1 MIQRIQTIYLLLAAI
16 AMMTVLAIPI
26 AYSMQDTGTMVDLY
40 ISENMPAMILAFLS
54 AVASLVGIVLFKNRK
69 LQMRVAL
76 VAMAFSMFALA
87 AICFFDFF
95 NKAIPVTSVNYVAL
109 FMPVFSLI
117 FNSLGYRGIQS
128 DEKLVRSM
136 DRLR

>member
-40 ISENMPAMILAFLS
+40 ISENLPAMILAFIS
-54 AVASLVGIVLFKNRK
+54 AFASLVAIILFKNRK
-69 LQMRVAL
+69 LQIRIAL

-95 NKAIPVTSVNYVAL
+95 NKEISITSVNYVAL
-109 FMPVFSLI
+109 FMPVFSVI
-117 FNSLGYRGIQS
+117 FNGLGLRGIQA